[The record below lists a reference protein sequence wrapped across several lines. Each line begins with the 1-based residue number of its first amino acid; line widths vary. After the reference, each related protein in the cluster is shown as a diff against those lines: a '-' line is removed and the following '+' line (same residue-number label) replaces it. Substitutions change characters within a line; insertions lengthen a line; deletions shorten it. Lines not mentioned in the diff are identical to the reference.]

1 MPLRSPPPLPTQLFR
16 SWGGVQRSGPVS
28 PRPGAADCP
37 RLSPQSTRTVR
48 TGSRLLCATIKRGVT
63 PTGRLRPR
71 GALEDIGNRAPEP
84 KIRAEA
90 QRATAEGIR
99 GGRPS
104 TSLVAFV
111 KKAASRRAL
120 GAAAEEQPLPV
131 LQPQPEPS
139 PQLEPQPPTA
149 VETPGCAV
157 REDKLFRPFS
167 DVLLDVEHVDK
178 EDVDVEDDTNQDLCV
193 SYVKDIYKYLGE
205 LEKNQPVRP
214 KYLAGQEID
223 GNMRALP
230 VDWLVQIQMKCMLLQ
245 ETLYMTVA
253 IIDRFLQMSDNDV
266 PKKTLQLVGIS
277 TMFIASKYEEV
288 YPMSIGDF
296 MCITGD
302 AHTKFQVQH
311 MERKILKALDFCLGL
326 PLPPHFL
333 RRIAKIAKVMLTTG
347 ITYSLAKY
355 LMELCIIDYDMV
367 CFPSS
372 KTAVAA
378 ACLTLKLLKGCKG
391 TPTLE
396 HYTSYTESD
405 LFPVMQ
411 HMAKN
416 IIIVNEGSTDYLVRI
431 AR

>member
-1 MPLRSPPPLPTQLFR
+1 MI
-16 SWGGVQRSGPVS
+16 QR
-28 PRPGAADCP
+28 
-37 RLSPQSTRTVR
+37 RL
-48 TGSRLLCATIKRGVT
+48 A

-71 GALEDIGNRAPEP
+71 GALEDIGNCAPEP

-99 GGRPS
+99 GGEPS
-104 TSLVAFV
+104 TSLVTFV
-111 KKAASRRAL
+111 ENAASSRAL

-131 LQPQPEPS
+131 QEPQPEPLS
-139 PQLEPQPPTA
+139 GTVRPLPRPGLRRRSGRGHGQGLARCPGAEALEPPAPTA
-149 VETPGCAV
+149 VETPGFAV
-157 REDKLFRPFS
+157 REDKLFRAFS
-167 DVLLDVEHVDK
+167 DVLLDVEHADK
-178 EDVDVEDDTNQDLCV
+178 EDEDVEDDTNLDLCV
-193 SYVKDIYKYLGE
+193 SYVKDVYKYLGE

-214 KYLAGQEID
+214 KYLAGREID
-223 GNMRALP
+223 GNMCALL

-253 IIDRFLQMSDNDV
+253 IIDRFLQDNDV

-277 TMFIASKYEEV
+277 AMFIASKYEEV

-296 MCITGD
+296 ICITGD
-302 AHTKFQVQH
+302 AYTKFQVHH
-311 MERKILKALDFCLGL
+311 MESKILKALDFCLGH

-333 RRIAKIAKVMLTTG
+333 RRIAKIAKVEFKE
-347 ITYSLAKY
+347 YSLAKY

-367 CFPSS
+367 HFPSS
-372 KTAVAA
+372 KTAAAA
-378 ACLTLKLLKGCKG
+378 ACLTLKLLKGCKW

-416 IIIVNEGSTDYLVRI
+416 IIIVNEGGTHYSAIKNKYAMSTNSTAEELNSSIIWDLALPVVKY
-431 AR
+431 

>member
-1 MPLRSPPPLPTQLFR
+1 
-16 SWGGVQRSGPVS
+16 
-28 PRPGAADCP
+28 
-37 RLSPQSTRTVR
+37 
-48 TGSRLLCATIKRGVT
+48 
-63 PTGRLRPR
+63 
-71 GALEDIGNRAPEP
+71 
-84 KIRAEA
+84 
-90 QRATAEGIR
+90 
-99 GGRPS
+99 
-104 TSLVAFV
+104 
-111 KKAASRRAL
+111 
-120 GAAAEEQPLPV
+120 
-131 LQPQPEPS
+131 
-139 PQLEPQPPTA
+139 
-149 VETPGCAV
+149 

-205 LEKNQPVRP
+205 LEVGKSRP

-253 IIDRFLQMSDNDV
+253 IIDRFLQMS
-266 PKKTLQLVGIS
+266 KTLQLVGIS

-333 RRIAKIAKVMLTTG
+333 RRIAKI
-347 ITYSLAKY
+347 
-355 LMELCIIDYDMV
+355 
-367 CFPSS
+367 
-372 KTAVAA
+372 
-378 ACLTLKLLKGCKG
+378 

-416 IIIVNEGSTDYLVRI
+416 IIIVNEGSTDYLAIKNKYAVRTNGKI
-431 AR
+431 STAEELNSSIIWDLALPVVKY

>member
-1 MPLRSPPPLPTQLFR
+1 M
-16 SWGGVQRSGPVS
+16 
-28 PRPGAADCP
+28 
-37 RLSPQSTRTVR
+37 
-48 TGSRLLCATIKRGVT
+48 IKRRLAL
-63 PTGRLRPR
+63 TGRLRPR
-71 GALEDIGNRAPEP
+71 GALEDIGNRAPDL

-90 QRATAEGIR
+90 QRATAEGIS
-99 GGRPS
+99 GGEPS
-104 TSLVAFV
+104 TSLVTFV
-111 KKAASRRAL
+111 ENAASSRAL

-131 LQPQPEPS
+131 QEPQPEPS
-139 PQLEPQPPTA
+139 RLEPQPLTA
-149 VETPGCAV
+149 VETPGCAL
-157 REDKLFRPFS
+157 RQDKLFRAFS
-167 DVLLDVEHVDK
+167 DVLLDVEHADK
-178 EDVDVEDDTNQDLCV
+178 EDEDVEDDTNLDLCV

-214 KYLAGQEID
+214 KYLAGREID
-223 GNMRALP
+223 GNMRALL

-253 IIDRFLQMSDNDV
+253 IIDRFLQDNDV
-266 PKKTLQLVGIS
+266 PTKTLQLVGIS
-277 TMFIASKYEEV
+277 AMFIASKYEEV

-302 AHTKFQVQH
+302 AYTKVQVHH
-311 MERKILKALDFCLGL
+311 MERKILKALDFCLGH

-333 RRIAKIAKVMLTTG
+333 RRIAKIAKVEFKE
-347 ITYSLAKY
+347 YSLAKY

-367 CFPSS
+367 HFPSS
-372 KTAVAA
+372 KTAAAA
-378 ACLTLKLLKGCKG
+378 ACLTLKLLKGCKW

-416 IIIVNEGSTDYLVRI
+416 IIIVNEGSTHYSAIKNKYAMSTNGKISTAEELNSSIIWDLALPVVKY
-431 AR
+431 

>member
-1 MPLRSPPPLPTQLFR
+1 M
-16 SWGGVQRSGPVS
+16 
-28 PRPGAADCP
+28 
-37 RLSPQSTRTVR
+37 
-48 TGSRLLCATIKRGVT
+48 IKRRLA

-71 GALEDIGNRAPEP
+71 GALEDIGNHGPEP

-99 GGRPS
+99 GGEPS
-104 TSLVAFV
+104 TSLVTFV
-111 KKAASRRAL
+111 ENAASSRAL

-131 LQPQPEPS
+131 QEPQPEPS
-139 PQLEPQPPTA
+139 RLEPPAPTA
-149 VETPGCAV
+149 LETPGFAV
-157 REDKLFRPFS
+157 REDKLFRAFS
-167 DVLLDVEHVDK
+167 DVLLDVEHADK
-178 EDVDVEDDTNQDLCV
+178 EDEDVEDDTNLDLCV
-193 SYVKDIYKYLGE
+193 SYVKDVYKYLGE

-214 KYLAGQEID
+214 KYLAGREID
-223 GNMRALP
+223 GNMRALL

-253 IIDRFLQMSDNDV
+253 IIDRFLQDNDV

-277 TMFIASKYEEV
+277 AMFIASKYEEV

-296 MCITGD
+296 ICITGD
-302 AHTKFQVQH
+302 AYTKFQVHH
-311 MERKILKALDFCLGL
+311 MERKILKALDFCLGH

-333 RRIAKIAKVMLTTG
+333 RRIAKIAKVEFKE
-347 ITYSLAKY
+347 YSLAKY

-367 CFPSS
+367 HFPSS
-372 KTAVAA
+372 KTAAAA
-378 ACLTLKLLKGCKG
+378 ACLTLKLLKGCKW

-416 IIIVNEGSTDYLVRI
+416 IIIVNEGGTHYSAIKNKYAMSANSKISTAEELNSSIIWDLALPVVKY
-431 AR
+431 